1 MSLIETARASLNEA
15 LIAGFFI
22 FNKHD
27 KLFLMRTLIAET
39 VNKVGEEV
47 ELMGW
52 VAVRRDHG
60 KLIFIDFRDRSG
72 ACQVVFIGK
81 DKALYGKADQLRS
94 EWVVKVSGQVNKRPE
109 AMVNKDLATGEYEVL
124 AEELEILNE
133 ATTPPFDLST
143 GGMEVGEEVR
153 MKHRYI
159 DLRRGRLQKNIRR
172 DFFRWE

>member
-1 MSLIETARASLNEA
+1 
-15 LIAGFFI
+15 
-22 FNKHD
+22 
-27 KLFLMRTLIAET
+27 MRTLVSEIVKKEG
-39 VNKVGEEV
+39 KKV

-159 DLRRGRLQKNIRR
+159 DLRRERMQKKNCMRAKN
-172 DFFRWE
+172 